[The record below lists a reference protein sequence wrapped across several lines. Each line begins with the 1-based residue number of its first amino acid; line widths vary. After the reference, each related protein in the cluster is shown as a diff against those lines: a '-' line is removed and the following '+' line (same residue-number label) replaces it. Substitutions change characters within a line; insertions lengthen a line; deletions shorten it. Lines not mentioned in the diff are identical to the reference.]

1 MKKDSLW
8 FWAMLLLLELGFAL
22 TLVSP
27 DFIREQSVKEA
38 IAVYE
43 TMGSEAARE
52 VESRA
57 TAWYTAVMVEPE
69 IEKTLR
75 DYFIPSEQARRNSR
89 GLENLGSPLWPYVDD
104 RITCLMDLSYWVFRR
119 LSLLVSWL
127 VPCSVA
133 LVASV
138 LCGRYRRLIKQTN
151 FNKAS
156 GTRLMYSYKAMVI
169 TLMLFVMTFIAPFA
183 ISPVIVPFIIVGL
196 MMALGLSIGNIAKRI

>member
-75 DYFIPSEQARRNSR
+75 DYFIRIWTIGIKNPADA
-89 GLENLGSPLWPYVDD
+89 GYPLSAP
-104 RITCLMDLSYWVFRR
+104 TAAG
-119 LSLLVSWL
+119 
-127 VPCSVA
+127 VPA
-133 LVASV
+133 A
-138 LCGRYRRLIKQTN
+138 
-151 FNKAS
+151 
-156 GTRLMYSYKAMVI
+156 
-169 TLMLFVMTFIAPFA
+169 
-183 ISPVIVPFIIVGL
+183 
-196 MMALGLSIGNIAKRI
+196 